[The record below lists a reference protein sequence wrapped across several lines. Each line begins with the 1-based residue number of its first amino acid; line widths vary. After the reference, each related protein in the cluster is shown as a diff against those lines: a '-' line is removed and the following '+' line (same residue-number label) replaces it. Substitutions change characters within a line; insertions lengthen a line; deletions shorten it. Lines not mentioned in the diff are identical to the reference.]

1 MDRFLAD
8 LQRSQSSLTGLGFS
22 LELPGT
28 CTSARPNPL
37 RCCVP
42 GYFQSL
48 HNSQK
53 PTAEITTYQSQ
64 FLILQL
70 IPRLL
75 MSKMLNSLRENSGK
89 IGMALAVL
97 TLAWSSISAYVS
109 SSTHLEDVQAQQERR
124 IADLESQVRN
134 DLATRREIQDFK
146 AETVSRFDRIEG
158 LLTRELEF
166 QHGKR
171 R

>member
-1 MDRFLAD
+1 
-8 LQRSQSSLTGLGFS
+8 
-22 LELPGT
+22 
-28 CTSARPNPL
+28 
-37 RCCVP
+37 
-42 GYFQSL
+42 
-48 HNSQK
+48 
-53 PTAEITTYQSQ
+53 
-64 FLILQL
+64 
-70 IPRLL
+70 

-146 AETVSRFDRIEG
+146 AETVSRFDRIENM
-158 LLTRELEF
+158 LTRELEF